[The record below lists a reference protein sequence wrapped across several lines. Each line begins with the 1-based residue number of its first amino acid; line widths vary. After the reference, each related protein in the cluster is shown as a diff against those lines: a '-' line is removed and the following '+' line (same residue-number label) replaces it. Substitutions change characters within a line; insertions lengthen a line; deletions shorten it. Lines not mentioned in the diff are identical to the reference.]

1 MKQFEKSFTQ
11 QEAIPAQGIKNA
23 VAILE
28 SGRIHRYNT
37 GPGELAET
45 SLLEQ
50 EYADY
55 QRARFCLAVTSG
67 GQAMQIALRAAG
79 LRPGDKILA
88 NAYTLAPVPGAIH
101 ACGGVPVFVEIGQD
115 WLTDITDLR
124 AKAASSGAKFF
135 MLSHMRGH
143 IADMDAILAI
153 CEEFGIT
160 LVEDC
165 AHTMGA
171 KWQGKRSGNFGR
183 VACFSTQTYKHMN
196 SGEGGFLTTDD
207 EELAARAVILSGSY
221 MLYERHGAAP
231 GDDVF
236 RRIRLDTPNCSA
248 RLDNLR
254 ATILRAQLTQLDAN
268 CERWNARYQAL
279 EEGLRG
285 RTGVEVVERLQ
296 CEAYVGSSFQFHAR
310 VPDIPALV
318 AACGARG
325 VELKWFGG
333 AEPVAFTSRYDSW
346 QYFGTVDPLPKTLET
361 LATTVDLRVPLTFSV
376 EDCSDIAEII
386 AEEAARLA
394 A

>member
-11 QEAIPAQGIKNA
+11 QEAIPAQGIKDA

-183 VACFSTQTYKHMN
+183 VACFSTQTYKHLN

-231 GDDVF
+231 GDEVF

>member
-11 QEAIPAQGIKNA
+11 QEAIPAQGIKDA
-23 VAILE
+23 VAVLE

-124 AKAASSGAKFF
+124 AKAASSRAKFF

-285 RTGVEVVERLQ
+285 RTSVEVVERLQ